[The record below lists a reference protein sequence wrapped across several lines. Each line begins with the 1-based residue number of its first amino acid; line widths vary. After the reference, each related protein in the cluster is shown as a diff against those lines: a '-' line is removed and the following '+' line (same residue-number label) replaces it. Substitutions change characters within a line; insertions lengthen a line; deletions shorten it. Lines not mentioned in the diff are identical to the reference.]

1 MASSNVESSAYF
13 HTSICKTL
21 CDTIDDLICA
31 GRIEP
36 HLGAK
41 ILKNFV
47 PSVKKAFAEHV
58 REVVNMKG
66 RLQYYRNFENKW
78 WWVVRDCTVKLRT
91 GVDVEMMYVDKLRI
105 VGYPPGDEPNGKKGG
120 GLEPV
125 GRKVKQNTKRK
136 IKKEVEQ
143 DTKQDTTQD
152 VKQDIK
158 QETE

>member
-1 MASSNVESSAYF
+1 M
-13 HTSICKTL
+13 
-21 CDTIDDLICA
+21 LI
-31 GRIEP
+31 
-36 HLGAK
+36 LYTQ
-41 ILKNFV
+41 
-47 PSVKKAFAEHV
+47 
-58 REVVNMKG
+58 G

-105 VGYPPGDEPNGKKGG
+105 VGYPPGDELNGKKGG

-125 GRKVKQNTKRK
+125 ERKVKQNTKRK
-136 IKKEVEQ
+136 INKEVEQ
-143 DTKQDTTQD
+143 DTTQE

>member
-36 HLGAK
+36 QLGAK
-41 ILKNFV
+41 ILKNFM
-47 PSVKKAFAEHV
+47 PNVKKAFAEHV

-78 WWVVRDCTVKLRT
+78 WWVVRDCSVKLRT
-91 GVDVEMMYVDKLRI
+91 GVDVEMLYVDKLRI
-105 VGYPPGDEPNGKKGG
+105 VGYPPSDEPNGKNGG

-125 GRKVKQNTKRK
+125 GGKVKQKINRK
-136 IKKEVEQ
+136 
-143 DTKQDTTQD
+143 
-152 VKQDIK
+152 IK
-158 QETE
+158 QETKLETKQEVKKEVKQETE